1 MIVVSN
7 STPIISLSSINK
19 IDILHSLFSNI
30 FIPLAVYQEIRKK
43 KLYGYDEIEESFF
56 IKQDIQSK
64 QFLGFLRKD
73 LDEGESEAILLA
85 KEINA
90 DLLIIDERIGLRIAK
105 NEGIDCLGTLS
116 ILRIAKEENIIQEVK
131 PLLYELK
138 NKGRWYSKKLIEE
151 FLIAIKEN

>member
-1 MIVVSN
+1 MRLKN
-7 STPIISLSSINK
+7 L
-19 IDILHSLFSNI
+19 
-30 FIPLAVYQEIRKK
+30 
-43 KLYGYDEIEESFF
+43 FF

-90 DLLIIDERIGLRIAK
+90 DFLIIDERIGLKIAK
-105 NEGIDCLGTLS
+105 NEGIVCLGTFS

-138 NKGRWYSKKLIEE
+138 NKGCIFLRLIYISQY
-151 FLIAIKEN
+151 FSSLPK